1 LSLVAAALAFIAI
14 ATGVALW
21 AIIAGLLV
29 QVSLVFHEKVFVK
42 AAQDPP
48 LS

>member
-1 LSLVAAALAFIAI
+1 
-14 ATGVALW
+14 LW
-21 AIIAGLLV
+21 AIIAALLV
-29 QVSLVFHEKVFVK
+29 QISLIYHEKVFVK

>member
-1 LSLVAAALAFIAI
+1 
-14 ATGVALW
+14 
-21 AIIAGLLV
+21 LLV